1 MLNKFIIQ
9 ARLSRNPQLITT
21 EKNKI
26 LLFNLACNSSEK
38 KDKVNFLDVKSFGK
52 TAEFI
57 NKYFKKGRI
66 GIFEGYISSGAYEK
80 NGEKV
85 FVQDLIVTNV
95 YFNERKE
102 STETQTEE
110 NEQTNL
116 KNVDSVLFD

>member
-1 MLNKFIIQ
+1 MTVTTKFWIKVL
-9 ARLSRNPQLITT
+9 AYGIT
-21 EKNKI
+21 KAHPAI
-26 LLFNLACNSSEK
+26 K
-38 KDKVNFLDVKSFGK
+38 KM
-52 TAEFI
+52 E
-57 NKYFKKGRI
+57 
-66 GIFEGYISSGAYEK
+66 AYEK

>member
-9 ARLSRNPQLITT
+9 ARLSRDPQLITT

-85 FVQDLIVTNV
+85 YSANPTGIVLATKAVLVLAKKKENV
-95 YFNERKE
+95 
-102 STETQTEE
+102 
-110 NEQTNL
+110 
-116 KNVDSVLFD
+116 

>member
-9 ARLSRNPQLITT
+9 ARLSRDPQLITT

-66 GIFEGYISSGAYEK
+66 GIFEGYVSSGAYEK

-102 STETQTEE
+102 STETQIEQ